1 MAKTIVSGIKPTGQ
15 IHIGNYA
22 GMLKPALDLAKYSQN
37 HTYYFIA
44 DYHALN
50 SIKDPQEL
58 AQLIYEVV
66 ASYLALGL
74 DPEKTV
80 FYKQSDIPEIF
91 EISHALSCVCP
102 KGFMNRAH
110 AYKSIVAERL
120 EKGSKDPDAG
130 INMGLF
136 NYPILM
142 AADILTFDADMV
154 PVGKDQKQH
163 IEYTKDLAIKFNN
176 SHGDVFTVPEI
187 SIRDDVPI
195 LPGVDGQKMSKSYNN
210 TIPIFDDPDSLRRAI
225 LRIKTDSKEPGE
237 PKSPQESMVFAYYKE
252 FASAE
257 EVVKF
262 EQLFADGISHGDAKE
277 MLFEKMDHHLREPR
291 RIFDEL
297 MKDKQHMKN
306 VLNEGALKARE
317 TASVV
322 LRRMRQA
329 VGIF

>member
-1 MAKTIVSGIKPTGQ
+1 
-15 IHIGNYA
+15 
-22 GMLKPALDLAKYSQN
+22 
-37 HTYYFIA
+37 
-44 DYHALN
+44 
-50 SIKDPQEL
+50 
-58 AQLIYEVV
+58 
-66 ASYLALGL
+66 
-74 DPEKTV
+74 
-80 FYKQSDIPEIF
+80 
-91 EISHALSCVCP
+91 
-102 KGFMNRAH
+102 MNRAH